1 MKHAKQNKDKKVRMV
16 KDTLY
21 INNEKYICSR
31 NDQPVRVEYQTA
43 NRRSQNYNQR
53 DVFDRQTD
61 ERPRMKFYPRTTDQQ
76 QQQNNQ
82 NQNVLSEKSNHFLN
96 RLQEL

>member
-1 MKHAKQNKDKKVRMV
+1 MKHAKQNKDNNVRLV

-21 INNEKYICSR
+21 INNEKYICGR

-53 DVFDRQTD
+53 DVSDRQTD
-61 ERPRMKFYPRTTDQQ
+61 ERPCMKFYPRTTDQQ
-76 QQQNNQ
+76 QQQ
-82 NQNVLSEKSNHFLN
+82 H
-96 RLQEL
+96 